1 MKKFFKWLLLDWW
14 LDKQVELGKKERE
27 RLSGP
32 EPTKSSAHSQ
42 TSRNEEDIIREYKSR
57 KKEKR
62 RNILVGIVILFICI
76 WAYNSGSTTPNNS
89 ATSPYSAIEEDLTNW
104 IPSGFNSW
112 PDDPNVSWRWLDDK
126 EYRCDRGDACSGVM
140 IVAKD
145 GCKNSLYAE
154 ISLLDKNGVQ
164 IGYTNDTLSSA
175 LSMQENKMI
184 FNTYEKGASEVRLA
198 KISCY

>member
-1 MKKFFKWLLLDWW
+1 MKKFLKWLLLDWW
-14 LDKQVELGKKERE
+14 LDKQVELGKQERE
-27 RLSGP
+27 RLSGQT
-32 EPTKSSAHSQ
+32 PTETSTPSQ
-42 TSRNEEDIIREYKSR
+42 TFRSEEDIIKEYKDR
-57 KKEKR
+57 KKSR
-62 RNILVGIVILFICI
+62 RRSILIGIASIIITFYLIGL
-76 WAYNSGSTTPNNS
+76 YSSPNNS
-89 ATSPYSAIEEDLTNW
+89 PASPYPVIEEDLTNW

-112 PDDPNVSWRWLDDK
+112 SDDENVSWRWLKNK
-126 EYRCDRGDACSGVM
+126 EYKCDMGEGCTGVM
-140 IVAKD
+140 IVARD

-184 FNTYEKGASEVRLA
+184 FNTYEKGVSEVRIA